1 MLKLLL
7 ADMQREVFR
16 HLLVVI
22 DDHHGPP
29 AKHVARADHNG
40 IADAVGDLA
49 GFFQRGRR
57 AVGGLEKRQLL
68 EQSLKTFAVFGAVD
82 GVRAGAED
90 ARFSGVWPPNW
101 TITPSGRSF
110 STMCITSSKVS
121 GSK

>member
-22 DDHHGPP
+22 DDHQGPP

-57 AVGGLEKRQLL
+57 AVGGAGEATAL
-68 EQSLKTFAVFGAVD
+68 EQA
-82 GVRAGAED
+82 
-90 ARFSGVWPPNW
+90 
-101 TITPSGRSF
+101 
-110 STMCITSSKVS
+110 
-121 GSK
+121 

>member
-1 MLKLLL
+1 M
-7 ADMQREVFR
+7 ARS
-16 HLLVVI
+16 
-22 DDHHGPP
+22 

-90 ARFSGVWPPNW
+90 GTPARNSGTARFSGVWPPNW

>member
-1 MLKLLL
+1 MDARFFDVLHNPGDVHVLTVGQRVHVHFNGVFKEFVDEHGMLKLLL

-40 IADAVGDLA
+40 
-49 GFFQRGRR
+49 
-57 AVGGLEKRQLL
+57 
-68 EQSLKTFAVFGAVD
+68 SLKTFAVFGAID

-90 ARFSGVWPPNW
+90 GHARAQQRHGEV
-101 TITPSGRSF
+101 
-110 STMCITSSKVS
+110 
-121 GSK
+121 